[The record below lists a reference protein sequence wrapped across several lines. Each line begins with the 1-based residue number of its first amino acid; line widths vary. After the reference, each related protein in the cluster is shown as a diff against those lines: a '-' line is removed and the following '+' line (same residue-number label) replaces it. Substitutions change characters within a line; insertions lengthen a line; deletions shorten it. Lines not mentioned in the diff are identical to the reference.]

1 MVKKSAQ
8 AEAAKDVK
16 RLTDYVQQ
24 GQQFEGDKLLFE
36 KVLGEDFMLKDF
48 VALPSKMADKD
59 AKPAA
64 PGEPP
69 KNKEFLVMQIEWPV
83 GSGKVYVSSC
93 GAGQVVDAVKQLPK
107 QYLPV
112 AMRVVKDKNPKTG
125 RMFYRVE

>member
-1 MVKKSAQ
+1 MVKRAQQ
-8 AEAAKDVK
+8 AEAAQEVK

-24 GQQFEGDKLLFE
+24 GQQFEGEKIQFE
-36 KVLGEDFMLKDF
+36 KLLGEDFLLKDF

-59 AKPAA
+59 AA
-64 PGEPP
+64 PPVPGAPP
-69 KNKEFLVMQIEWPV
+69 KNKEFLVMQIEYK
-83 GSGKVYVSSC
+83 GKVYVTSC

-112 AMRVVKDKNPKTG
+112 ALKVVKDKNPKSG

>member
-24 GQQFEGDKLLFE
+24 GQQFEGEKLQFE
-36 KVLGEDFMLKDF
+36 KVLGDDFLLKDF
-48 VALPSKMADKD
+48 VALPSKMADKSP
-59 AKPAA
+59 APAA
-64 PGEPP
+64 PGAPAP
-69 KNKEFLVMQIEWPV
+69 NKEFLVMQIEWPV
-83 GSGKVYVSSC
+83 GSGKIYVTSC

-112 AMRVVKDKNPKTG
+112 ALRVVKDKNPKTQ